1 MSRIF
6 IFLIWKMK
14 NLCFIKNKLEKR
26 NNRGSGYFFFVILE
40 AGDEMRDSITIA
52 KKVAKIVR
60 RPVLL
65 TDMMGNVQFTTEI
78 WDKTNQIVVTKEASY
93 FVEEPYHFFELKD
106 AQHHYLV
113 LDLENPLT
121 DETLALLTLFLS
133 SVEEVSKEDQLLKNL
148 LLGDNHEQI
157 EDEFKEFLHCD
168 KESQWTLIGLFKIS
182 PENMTLLKKTISHFL
197 DEAWWVELTPTEL
210 IIIVRKKDSE
220 ALAEA
225 FQLRDIIIQE
235 VYFDPII
242 CISHSVGKLE
252 HIYKA
257 YDHLVR
263 LFKVANNESSGIYFF
278 EDYLF
283 EIFMDDV
290 EANLV
295 KDTYIELYGKFEK
308 VLEDNELLLTIKT
321 FIEEN
326 LNINETSRRLYIH
339 RNTLIYRINKILEMT
354 SLDLRHFH
362 DALKMNMIL
371 KMKKSVDEED

>member
-1 MSRIF
+1 MLRIF

-14 NLCFIKNKLEKR
+14 NPCFIKNRLKKEIIG
-26 NNRGSGYFFFVILE
+26 GSGYFFFAILE
-40 AGDEMRDSITIA
+40 VGDEMRDSITIA
-52 KKVAKIVR
+52 KKVANIVK

-78 WDKTNQIVVTKEASY
+78 WDKTNQVVFTQEASY
-93 FVEEPYHFFELKD
+93 FVEGPYHFFELKD

-113 LDLENPLT
+113 LDLENPVTYEIL
-121 DETLALLTLFLS
+121 ELLTLFLS
-133 SVEEVSKEDQLLKNL
+133 SSEEVSREDQLLKNL
-148 LLGDNHEQI
+148 LLGDNVEQI
-157 EDEFKEFLHCD
+157 GDEFKEFLLCD

-197 DEAWWVELTPTEL
+197 DELWWVELTPTEL
-210 IIIVRKKDSE
+210 IIILRKKDSE

-235 VYFDPII
+235 VYFDPTI
-242 CISHSVGKLE
+242 CISHNVGRLE

-257 YDHLVR
+257 YDHLLK
-263 LFKVANNESSGIYFF
+263 LFNVVNNESSGIYFF

-290 EANLV
+290 ESNLV
-295 KDTYIELYGKFEK
+295 KGTYFELYGKFGK
-308 VLEDNELLLTIKT
+308 VLEDNELLLTITT

>member
-1 MSRIF
+1 
-6 IFLIWKMK
+6 
-14 NLCFIKNKLEKR
+14 
-26 NNRGSGYFFFVILE
+26 
-40 AGDEMRDSITIA
+40 MRDSITIA
-52 KKVAKIVR
+52 KKVAKIVK

-65 TDMMGNVQFTTEI
+65 TDMMGNVQFTTGV
-78 WDKTNQIVVTKEASY
+78 WDKINRMAFTKEASY
-93 FVEEPYHFFELKD
+93 FVEGPYHFFELKD

-113 LDLENPLT
+113 LDLEKPLT
-121 DETLALLTLFLS
+121 DETLELLTLFLS
-133 SVEEVSKEDQLLKNL
+133 SSEEASKEDQLLKNL
-148 LLGDNHEQI
+148 LLGDNNEQI
-157 EDEFKEFLHCD
+157 EDEFKEFLLCD
-168 KESQWTLIGLFKIS
+168 RESQWTLIGLFKIS
-182 PENMTLLKKTISHFL
+182 PENMTVLKKTISHFF
-197 DEAWWVELTPTEL
+197 DEAWWVELAPTEL
-210 IIIVRKKDSE
+210 IVILRKNDSE
-220 ALAEA
+220 ALADA
-225 FQLRDIIIQE
+225 FQLRDIIMQE

-242 CISHSVGKLE
+242 CVSHSARKLE
-252 HIYKA
+252 HIHKA
-257 YDHLVR
+257 YNHLAR

-308 VLEDNELLLTIKT
+308 VLEDKELLLTIKT

-326 LNINETSRRLYIH
+326 LDVNETSRRLYIH

-362 DALKMNMIL
+362 DALEMNMIL

>member
-1 MSRIF
+1 
-6 IFLIWKMK
+6 
-14 NLCFIKNKLEKR
+14 
-26 NNRGSGYFFFVILE
+26 V
-40 AGDEMRDSITIA
+40 GDEMRDSISIA
-52 KKVAKIVR
+52 KKVANIVK

-78 WDKTNQIVVTKEASY
+78 WDKTNRMVVTKETSY

-133 SVEEVSKEDQLLKNL
+133 SSEEASKEDQLLKNL
-148 LLGDNHEQI
+148 LLGDKYEQI
-157 EDEFKEFLHCD
+157 GNEFNEILLYD
-168 KESQWTLIGLFKIS
+168 KNSQWTLIGLFKIS

-197 DEAWWVELTPTEL
+197 DEVWWVELTPTEL

-225 FQLRDIIIQE
+225 FQLRDIIVQE
-235 VYFDPII
+235 VFFDPII
-242 CISHSVGKLE
+242 CISHNVGKIE

-257 YDHLVR
+257 YDHLLK
-263 LFKVANNESSGIYFF
+263 LFNVVNNESSGIYFF

-290 EANLV
+290 ESNLV
-295 KDTYIELYGKFEK
+295 KGTYIELYGKFEK
-308 VLEDNELLLTIKT
+308 VLEDHELLLTINT

-362 DALKMNMIL
+362 DALKMSMIL
-371 KMKKSVDEED
+371 KMKKLVDEED